1 MLRYTEYPKACRTV
15 WEPTVWLGKRDNWV
29 KSQSWLWKNW
39 GETGSWVL
47 CLLPLFWGC
56 LIHNVRYIL
65 GFYSD
70 LALFPWCSE
79 KLLGGGG
86 WNSISLLNLQIEK
99 VKALQTKFIKL
110 LKARCGR
117 DAGNANHL
125 RDEAG
130 AREIDQQLR
139 DLAAR
144 FNFKIYMA
152 GYNWLYVTLDPGNSL
167 PSSDL
172 VLVGFMSSWHKLE
185 KSERREPQLRK
196 CHYKIGL

>member
-1 MLRYTEYPKACRTV
+1 M
-15 WEPTVWLGKRDNWV
+15 
-29 KSQSWLWKNW
+29 
-39 GETGSWVL
+39 
-47 CLLPLFWGC
+47 
-56 LIHNVRYIL
+56 
-65 GFYSD
+65 
-70 LALFPWCSE
+70 
-79 KLLGGGG
+79 GGG

-152 GYNWLYVTLDPGNSL
+152 GYN
-167 PSSDL
+167 
-172 VLVGFMSSWHKLE
+172 
-185 KSERREPQLRK
+185 
-196 CHYKIGL
+196 